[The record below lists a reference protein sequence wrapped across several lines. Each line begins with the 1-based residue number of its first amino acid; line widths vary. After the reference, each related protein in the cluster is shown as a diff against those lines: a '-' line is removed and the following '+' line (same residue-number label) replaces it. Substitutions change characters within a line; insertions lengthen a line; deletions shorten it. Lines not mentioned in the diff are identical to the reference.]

1 MHSYICIYVHVN
13 ICVCIYTCTYMY
25 IYQQWFF
32 IRVYLCMFITLKT
45 NICKSKYMPNSEESN
60 NLN

>member
-1 MHSYICIYVHVN
+1 
-13 ICVCIYTCTYMY
+13 MY

-60 NLN
+60 NLNLTSLGGSTCLIDVKL